1 MRTSR
6 TTSATRMVICDSSS
20 LIHLSANQPLPTSLK
35 QDPDRGGSLQGCAS
49 KRRRGI
55 GGGSPMPKLL
65 LALLFL
71 FATAAPAA
79 PATGFVDAP
88 GGGRLWYEV
97 KGQGSPIVF
106 LHAGLVGSAG
116 WDASFDHLAKS
127 FRVIR
132 YDRRGFGRS
141 AAPKGPYSDVDDLQA
156 IFETLKIG
164 RAVLVGGSNGSR
176 LAVDYALAHPDR
188 VEALVLL
195 GPVVSGLPYSQ
206 HFLPPRMVNYRP
218 MFQEKS
224 RAKLIEAWVQDPY
237 LTDSHSTQARTRL
250 RELLT
255 KNPGP
260 LTATFP
266 ESRPP
271 DRPAVGRLAE
281 IHVPTLIL
289 VGESDIPDVHA
300 HAGVLEAGIH
310 NARRMIVPKAG
321 HLIQLE
327 QPGFLEWRIREFLRP
342 GETAQHELMMVS
354 DTVHGLDEARR
365 ALDYDAKTPLEV
377 QEAGT
382 ERRGDVRIVD
392 LSYASPMGGR
402 VPAYLILPPGEGK
415 HPAVLFLHPG
425 QGDRKTFLD
434 EAVGLARDHGFVS
447 LTINAPFLRPENQG
461 KRGGNH
467 WNPEVS
473 RREQIQTVQDL
484 RRGFDFLVSRPE
496 VDPGRLAYVGHS
508 LGATV
513 GGTLAGVEKRPRAFV
528 LMAGYP
534 SLTHAVMNNGDQ
546 GSIAFREL
554 TTPEQRD
561 AYVKAMET
569 LDALYYVFAAA
580 PAKLLFQF
588 AKRDEYIPPWDAA
601 AYVRSAKE
609 SKEVLWYDTDH
620 FFNEAARRD

>member
-1 MRTSR
+1 
-6 TTSATRMVICDSSS
+6 
-20 LIHLSANQPLPTSLK
+20 
-35 QDPDRGGSLQGCAS
+35 
-49 KRRRGI
+49 
-55 GGGSPMPKLL
+55 MPNLRDAL
-65 LALLFL
+65 LALTCLL
-71 FATAAPAA
+71 LMAAAA
-79 PATGFVDAP
+79 SAETLTGFVDAP
-88 GGGRLWYEV
+88 GGGRLWYEA
-97 KGQGSPIVF
+97 KGTGAPIVF
-106 LHAGLVGSAG
+106 LHDGLVSSAG
-116 WDASFDHLAKS
+116 WDVPFDSLAKS

-141 AAPKGPYSDVDDLQA
+141 EAPKGPYSDVDDLNA
-156 IFETLKIG
+156 VFETLRIG
-164 RAVLVGGSNGSR
+164 RAALVGCSNGSK
-176 LAVDYALAHPDR
+176 LAVDYTLAHPDR
-188 VEALVLL
+188 VEALVLV
-195 GPVVSGLPYSQ
+195 GPVISGLPYSE
-206 HFLPPRMVNYRP
+206 HFLRRGMVNYRP

-224 RAKLIEAWVQDPY
+224 REKLIEAWVQDPY
-237 LTDSHSTQARTRL
+237 LTDSHDAEARTRL

-255 KNPGP
+255 KSPGP
-260 LTATFP
+260 LTANFP

-271 DRPAVGRLAE
+271 DRPAAGRLAE

-310 NARRMIVPKAG
+310 GARRKIVRGTG

-327 QPGFLEWRIREFLRP
+327 QPAAITWEVLLLLRPEEAVERELTLSSRVVFLE
-342 GETAQHELMMVS
+342 ET
-354 DTVHGLDEARR
+354 RR
-365 ALDYDAKTPLEV
+365 ALDYDARAPLEI

-392 LSYASPMGGR
+392 LSFASPMGGR
-402 VPAYLILPPGEGK
+402 VPAYLILPPGEGR

-425 QGDRKTFLD
+425 QGDRKTFVD
-434 EAVGLARDHGFVS
+434 EAVGLAKDHGLAA
-447 LTINAPFLRPENQG
+447 LTISAPFLRPENQG
-461 KRGGNH
+461 KRGGNP

-473 RREQIQTVQDL
+473 RREQIQTIVDL
-484 RRGFDFLVSRPE
+484 RRGFDLLVSRPE

-534 SLTHAVMNNGDQ
+534 SLTHAVMSNGDQ

-588 AKRDEYIPPWDAA
+588 AKRDEYITPWDAA

-609 SKEVLWYDTDH
+609 PKEVLWYDTDH
-620 FFNEAARRD
+620 FFNEAARRDRDEWLAKSLSGAGGRR

>member
-1 MRTSR
+1 
-6 TTSATRMVICDSSS
+6 
-20 LIHLSANQPLPTSLK
+20 
-35 QDPDRGGSLQGCAS
+35 
-49 KRRRGI
+49 
-55 GGGSPMPKLL
+55 MPNLRAAL
-65 LALLFL
+65 LALPCFL
-71 FATAAPAA
+71 LMATAFAETL
-79 PATGFVDAP
+79 TGFVDAP
-88 GGGRLWYEV
+88 GGGRLWYEA
-97 KGQGSPIVF
+97 KGTGAPIVF
-106 LHAGLVGSAG
+106 LHDGLVSSAG
-116 WDASFDHLAKS
+116 WDVPFDSLSKS

-141 AAPKGPYSDVDDLQA
+141 EAPKGPYSDVDDLNA
-156 IFETLKIG
+156 VFETLRIG
-164 RAVLVGGSNGSR
+164 RAALVGCSNGSK
-176 LAVDYALAHPDR
+176 LAVDYTLAHPDR
-188 VEALVLL
+188 VEALVLV
-195 GPVVSGLPYSQ
+195 GPVLSGLPYSE
-206 HFLPPRMVNYRP
+206 HFLRRGMVNYRP

-224 RAKLIEAWVQDPY
+224 REKLIEAWVQDPY
-237 LTDSHSTQARTRL
+237 LTDSHDAEARTRL

-255 KNPGP
+255 KSPGP

-271 DRPAVGRLAE
+271 DRPAAGRLAE

-300 HAGVLEAGIH
+300 HAGVLEAGIDG
-310 NARRMIVPKAG
+310 ARRKIVPGTG

-327 QPGFLEWRIREFLRP
+327 QPAAVTWEVLLLLRPEEAVERELTLRSRGVFLE
-342 GETAQHELMMVS
+342 ET
-354 DTVHGLDEARR
+354 RR
-365 ALDYDAKTPLEV
+365 ALDYDARAPLEI

-402 VPAYLILPPGEGK
+402 VPAYMILPPGEGK

-425 QGDRKTFLD
+425 QGDRKTFVD
-434 EAVGLARDHGFVS
+434 EAVGLAKDHGFVA
-447 LTINAPFLRPENQG
+447 LTLSAPFLRPENQG
-461 KRGGNH
+461 KRGGNP

-473 RREQIQTVQDL
+473 RREQIQTIVDL
-484 RRGFDFLVSRPE
+484 RRGFDLLVSRPE

-534 SLTHAVMNNGDQ
+534 SLTHAVMSNGDQ

-588 AKRDEYIPPWDAA
+588 AKRDEYITPWDAA
-601 AYVRSAKE
+601 AYVRAAKE
-609 SKEVLWYDTDH
+609 PKEVLWYDTDH
-620 FFNEAARRD
+620 FFNEAARHDRDEWLAKALH

>member
-1 MRTSR
+1 
-6 TTSATRMVICDSSS
+6 
-20 LIHLSANQPLPTSLK
+20 
-35 QDPDRGGSLQGCAS
+35 
-49 KRRRGI
+49 
-55 GGGSPMPKLL
+55 MPKLL
-65 LALLFL
+65 LALACLL
-71 FATAAPAA
+71 LTAAAA
-79 PATGFVDAP
+79 SAETPTGFVDAP

-106 LHAGLVGSAG
+106 LHDGLVSSAG
-116 WDASFDHLAKS
+116 WDDPFDSLSKS
-127 FRVIR
+127 FRAIR

-141 AAPKGPYSDVDDLQA
+141 EPPKGPYSDVEDLNA
-156 IFETLKIG
+156 VFETLKIG
-164 RAVLVGGSNGSR
+164 RATLVGCSNGSK
-176 LAVDYALAHPDR
+176 LAVDYTLAHPDR
-188 VEALVLL
+188 VEALVLVD
-195 GPVVSGLPYSQ
+195 PVVSGLPYSE
-206 HFLPPRMVNYRP
+206 HFLRRGMVNYRP

-224 RAKLIEAWVQDPY
+224 REKLIEAWVQDPY
-237 LTDSHSTQARTRL
+237 LTDSHDAEARGRL

-260 LTATFP
+260 LSATFP

-271 DRPAVGRLAE
+271 DRPATGRLAE

-310 NARRMIVPKAG
+310 GARRMIVPEAG
-321 HLIQLE
+321 HLIQIE
-327 QPGFLEWRIREFLRP
+327 KPGIVTREIRLLLRP
-342 GETAQHELMMVS
+342 AEVAERELTMSSNAVNLEET
-354 DTVHGLDEARR
+354 RR
-365 ALDYDAKTPLEV
+365 ALGYDAKAPLEI

-382 ERRGDVRIVD
+382 ERRGDVRILD

-402 VPAYLILPPGEGK
+402 VPAYLILPPGEGR

-425 QGDRKTFLD
+425 QGDRKTFVD
-434 EAVGLARDHGFVS
+434 EAVGLAKERGFVS
-447 LTINAPFLRPENQG
+447 LTISAPFLRPENRG
-461 KRGGNH
+461 KRGGNP
-467 WNPEVS
+467 WNPEVE
-473 RREQIQTVQDL
+473 RREQIQTLVDL
-484 RRGFDFLVSRPE
+484 RRGFDLLVSRPE

-513 GGTLAGVEKRPRAFV
+513 GGTLAGVEKRPVAFV

-561 AYVKAMET
+561 AYIKAMET
-569 LDALYYVFAAA
+569 LDALYYVAGAS

-588 AKRDEYIPPWDAA
+588 AKRDEFITSWDAA
-601 AYVRSAKE
+601 AYVRAAKDP
-609 SKEVLWYDTDH
+609 KEVLWYDTDH
-620 FFNEAARRD
+620 FFNEAARRDRDEWLAKNISGDGGAR

>member
-1 MRTSR
+1 MHSF
-6 TTSATRMVICDSSS
+6 
-20 LIHLSANQPLPTSLK
+20 LSV
-35 QDPDRGGSLQGCAS
+35 
-49 KRRRGI
+49 
-55 GGGSPMPKLL
+55 
-65 LALLFL
+65 LALFVL
-71 FATAAPAA
+71 FAATASAQPT
-79 PATGFVDAP
+79 TGFVDAP

-97 KGQGSPIVF
+97 KGEGSPIVF
-106 LHAGLVGSAG
+106 LHDGLVASAG
-116 WDASFDHLAKS
+116 WDGPFDALAKS

-141 AAPKGPYSDVDDLQA
+141 EPPTGPYSNVDDLHA
-156 IFETLKIG
+156 VFEALKIG
-164 RAVLVGGSNGSR
+164 RAVLVGCSNGSR
-176 LAVDYALAHPDR
+176 VAVDYTLAHPDR
-188 VEALVLL
+188 VEALVLV
-195 GPVVSGLPYSQ
+195 GPVISGLPYSE
-206 HFLPPRMVNYRP
+206 HFLRRGMVNYRP

-224 RAKLIEAWVQDPY
+224 REKMIEAWVQDPY
-237 LTDSHSTQARTRL
+237 LTDSRSTQARTRL

-255 KNPGP
+255 QSPGP
-260 LTATFP
+260 LTANVP

-271 DRPAVGRLAE
+271 DRPAVGNLAE

-310 NARRMIVPKAG
+310 NAQRTIVPKTG

-327 QPGFLEWRIREFLRP
+327 RPELLVREILLFLRP
-342 GETAQHELMMVS
+342 GETAQRELTMVS
-354 DTVHGLDEARR
+354 SSVRLDDTRR
-365 ALDYDAKTPLEV
+365 ALDYDASASLEV

-382 ERRGDVRIVD
+382 ERRGDVRILD

-402 VPAYLILPPGEGK
+402 VPAYLILPSDDGK

-434 EAVGLARDHGFVS
+434 EAVRLARDHGFAS
-447 LTINAPFLRPENQG
+447 LTISAPFLRPENQG
-461 KRGGNH
+461 KRGGNP

-473 RREQIQTVQDL
+473 RNEQIQTIVDV
-484 RRGFDFLVSRPE
+484 RRGFDLLASRPE
-496 VDPGRLAYVGHS
+496 VDPKRLAYVGHS

-513 GGTLAGVEKRPRAFV
+513 GGTLAGIEKRPVAFV

-534 SLTHAVMNNGDQ
+534 AQTHAVLNNHDQ

-561 AYVKAMET
+561 AYLKAMEP
-569 LDALYYVFAAA
+569 LDSLYWVAFAS

-588 AKRDEYIPPWDAA
+588 AKRDEFITPWDAA
-601 AYVRSAKE
+601 VYVRAARE
-609 SKEVLWYDTDH
+609 PKEVRWYDTDH
-620 FFNEAARRD
+620 YFNDEARRDRDEWLVKTLQ

>member
-1 MRTSR
+1 
-6 TTSATRMVICDSSS
+6 
-20 LIHLSANQPLPTSLK
+20 
-35 QDPDRGGSLQGCAS
+35 
-49 KRRRGI
+49 
-55 GGGSPMPKLL
+55 MPNLRDAL
-65 LALLFL
+65 LALPCLL
-71 FATAAPAA
+71 LMAAAA
-79 PATGFVDAP
+79 SAEPATGFVDAP
-88 GGGRLWYEV
+88 GGGRLWYEA
-97 KGQGSPIVF
+97 KGQGSPVVL
-106 LHAGLVGSAG
+106 LHDGLVSSAG
-116 WDASFDHLAKS
+116 WDGPFDSLSQS

-141 AAPKGPYSDVDDLQA
+141 EAPKGPYSDVDDLNA
-156 IFETLKIG
+156 VFEALRIG
-164 RAVLVGGSNGSR
+164 RATLVGCSNGSK
-176 LAVDYALAHPDR
+176 LAVDYTLAHPDR
-188 VEALVLL
+188 VEALVLV
-195 GPVVSGLPYSQ
+195 GPVISGLPYSE
-206 HFLPPRMVNYRP
+206 HFLRRGMVNYRP

-224 RAKLIEAWVQDPY
+224 REKLIEAWVQDPY
-237 LTDSHSTQARTRL
+237 LTDPHDAEARTRL

-255 KNPGP
+255 KSPGP

-271 DRPAVGRLAE
+271 DRPAAGRLAE
-281 IHVPTLIL
+281 IHVPTVIL

-310 NARRMIVPKAG
+310 GARRKIVRGIG
-321 HLIQLE
+321 HLVQLE
-327 QPGFLEWRIREFLRP
+327 QPTAITREVLLLLRP
-342 GETAQHELMMVS
+342 EEAVERELTLSSRLVF
-354 DTVHGLDEARR
+354 LDETRR
-365 ALDYDAKTPLEV
+365 ALDYDARAPLEI

-402 VPAYLILPPGEGK
+402 VPAYLILPPGEGR

-425 QGDRKTFLD
+425 QGDRKTFVD
-434 EAVGLARDHGFVS
+434 EAVGLAKDRGFVA
-447 LTINAPFLRPENQG
+447 LTISAPFLRPENRG
-461 KRGGNH
+461 KRGGNP
-467 WNPEVS
+467 WNPEVE
-473 RREQIQTVQDL
+473 RREQIQTIVDL
-484 RRGFDFLVSRPE
+484 RRGFDLLVSRPE

-534 SLTHAVMNNGDQ
+534 SLTHAMMNNGDQ

-554 TTPEQRD
+554 ATPEQRG
-561 AYVKAMET
+561 AYVKAMAP

-588 AKRDEYIPPWDAA
+588 AKRDEYITPWDAA

-609 SKEVLWYDTDH
+609 PKEVLWYDTDH
-620 FFNEAARRD
+620 FFNDAARWDRDEWLARNLSGKGGAR